1 LKYLNY
7 LFKISFIALVAF
19 SFSGCFTKSLNL
31 SKQTSV
37 PSWYINAPANNSA
50 YLYGIGEAYTLE
62 DAKNNALNDMAS
74 RLAVSVKSAT
84 QSVTKTSTNGLSSSY
99 SKDVTKSLKVD
110 VEKIKFTNA
119 IIEKNALIGK
129 TYYLLMKVDRK
140 KLFKN
145 KKQAFLLND
154 KRLDAKYSTLKNF
167 SKLEQIKILQSMYS
181 DLIKNKKLAIIINA
195 INNNFDYT
203 KYIAKYDK
211 YIDQISNIKNNLSIK
226 VITNNKEKY
235 FANSLIDLLNQAN
248 YKISDQAPDVKIKVD
263 NKVRYSMARGWNIAK
278 VTTTLSVI
286 SNNKT
291 ISNQI
296 INTIGRSSTSKQ
308 SALQN
313 ASVRFAKKIKQKS
326 LDKILFP

>member
-1 LKYLNY
+1 
-7 LFKISFIALVAF
+7 
-19 SFSGCFTKSLNL
+19 
-31 SKQTSV
+31 
-37 PSWYINAPANNSA
+37 
-50 YLYGIGEAYTLE
+50 
-62 DAKNNALNDMAS
+62 M
-74 RLAVSVKSAT
+74 
-84 QSVTKTSTNGLSSSY
+84 
-99 SKDVTKSLKVD
+99 
-110 VEKIKFTNA
+110 
-119 IIEKNALIGK
+119 
-129 TYYLLMKVDRK
+129 
-140 KLFKN
+140 
-145 KKQAFLLND
+145 
-154 KRLDAKYSTLKNF
+154 
-167 SKLEQIKILQSMYS
+167 
-181 DLIKNKKLAIIINA
+181 
-195 INNNFDYT
+195 
-203 KYIAKYDK
+203 
-211 YIDQISNIKNNLSIK
+211 SIK